1 MTTTLSANLRH
12 ARERRKLSAESAAE
26 LCGVA
31 RSTWFAYES
40 GRAKP
45 TVDGLLRIAAKLETT
60 GAALLRGVSSS
71 A

>member
-1 MTTTLSANLRH
+1 MATLASNLRA
-12 ARERRKLSAESAAE
+12 ARERHNLSAESAAT
-26 LCGVA
+26 LCGVS

-60 GAALLRGVSSS
+60 AAKLLQGVSVL
-71 A
+71 